1 MTQQSSELVGKSPET
16 VSDVDASLLKI
27 IALMA
32 LTTLS
37 AGIVGYF
44 LVNPNIVVGLSA
56 IGVFLALFIF
66 QVLLVKSWN
75 KIFLGVLAQSVT
87 MALPAVI
94 DIGRLPPY
102 VVTAWAIF
110 LFTAVSAEFSGIQKI
125 KDSIIIPFWKV
136 SRIVFTRMF
145 VAICLFA
152 AIIYIFVPAPPG
164 SRLASASGAA
174 GEIAVVRPIKYFIPE
189 FSSATTVGQLLR
201 MLAERSVNAQ
211 KFAQSLSASEKGKL
225 IRETANGLE
234 SLIEEKI
241 GPIDF
246 NLTIG
251 SAIIK
256 TIANYM
262 VNLGFFSFLLAN
274 VVILASLSLL
284 FRGVSL
290 LLYFPVSIVVFL
302 IYETLI
308 VTNFIS
314 VQYESR
320 SREIAILK

>member
-37 AGIVGYF
+37 AGMVGYF

-241 GPIDF
+241 GPINF

>member
-94 DIGRLPPY
+94 DIGRLPPH

-125 KDSIIIPFWKV
+125 KDSVIIPFWKV

-241 GPIDF
+241 GPINF

>member
-37 AGIVGYF
+37 AGMVGYF

>member
-94 DIGRLPPY
+94 DIGRLPPH

-241 GPIDF
+241 GPINF

>member
-37 AGIVGYF
+37 AGMVGYF

-125 KDSIIIPFWKV
+125 KDSVIIPFWKV

>member
-94 DIGRLPPY
+94 DIGRLPPH

-225 IRETANGLE
+225 IREPANGLE

-320 SREIAILK
+320 SREIAI

>member
-241 GPIDF
+241 GPINF